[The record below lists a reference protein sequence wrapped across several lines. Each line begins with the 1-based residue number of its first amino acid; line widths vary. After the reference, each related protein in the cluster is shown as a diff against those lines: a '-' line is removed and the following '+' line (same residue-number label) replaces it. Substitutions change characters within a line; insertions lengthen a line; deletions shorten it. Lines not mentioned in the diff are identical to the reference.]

1 MKKIFIL
8 LIFSFLF
15 LAGCMKKECGDG
27 CYTWGGGYIK
37 YNATIGFDFNSAFDS
52 LKIAK
57 YANRSYNGRPYYL
70 EPELMREVVF
80 PYDDRDFYIITV
92 MDSITQNVLA
102 ATDDVLDTKGD
113 WYYLDWPED

>member
-1 MKKIFIL
+1 MCSNSI
-8 LIFSFLF
+8 SAQYYRAYVFLF
-15 LAGCMKKECGDG
+15 F
-27 CYTWGGGYIK
+27 YRTPIIK
-37 YNATIGFDFNSAFDS
+37 YNATIGCDFESALDS
-52 LKIAK
+52 LIIIK
-57 YANRSYNGRPYYL
+57 YTNRSYNGTPYYL

-102 ATDDVLDTKGD
+102 ATADVLDTKGD